1 MSTIGVCVCG
11 MRVVAR
17 ARVFIFLSIER
28 SPTVIGEFLR
38 RRLLGL
44 HLTDAPKY
52 RLCVWRESEVNLLE
66 ISRKSLGHIV
76 CDIVG
81 DILRVTS
88 CVWHAACDMLRVTPC
103 V

>member
-1 MSTIGVCVCG
+1 MSKMSVCVWHVGGCPCES
-11 MRVVAR
+11 
-17 ARVFIFLSIER
+17 VFFLSIER
-28 SPTVIGEFLR
+28 SPTVIAEFLR

-76 CDIVG
+76 CDIV
-81 DILRVTS
+81 
-88 CVWHAACDMLRVTPC
+88 CDMLRVTCC